1 MYNSM
6 LNILANRRGREGGG
20 MADYTLRLTQEKN
33 LFLSANDVRRLID
46 ERNSDAALL
55 YLCLQ
60 IEASNAEALRARLG
74 WDEKRF
80 DAAGKTLGELGLV
93 HTLPQFARRNLV
105 PPEPTLPDY
114 PRADIMN
121 TLERDKSF
129 ANLLREVE
137 NKLGPLSEPS
147 LRKLL
152 GLYDFLG
159 LPADVIWLLVNYCAE
174 RKAEQFGAEK
184 PPTMREIEKTGYAWA
199 RMELF
204 SQEAAS
210 AYIRREHERRS
221 RYGAYMEALRLGK
234 RAPVASEEKY
244 LAAWADWGFPPE
256 TLAVAYDRT
265 VLNCH
270 EFKWPYCNGL
280 LKRWHEK
287 GIHTPEQAQNETGR
301 RRPANPTAAPAAGG
315 DKNAWMDEYL
325 K

>member
-1 MYNSM
+1 
-6 LNILANRRGREGGG
+6 
-20 MADYTLRLTQEKN
+20 MADYTLRLTQDKN
-33 LFLSANDVRRLID
+33 LYLSANDVRRLVD
-46 ERNSDAALL
+46 ARDSDAALL

-60 IEASNAEALRARLG
+60 LESSNAEALRARLG
-74 WDEKRF
+74 WDSARF
-80 DAAGKTLGELGLV
+80 DAAGRVLTELGLV
-93 HTLPQFARRNLV
+93 QTLPQFARKNLA
-105 PPEPTLPDY
+105 PPEATLPDY
-114 PRADIMN
+114 PRDDIMN
-121 TLERDKSF
+121 RLERDKSF
-129 ANLLREVE
+129 SNLLHEVE

-147 LRKLL
+147 LKKLL

-210 AYIRREHERRS
+210 AHIRREQERRS
-221 RYGAYMEALRLGK
+221 HYGPYMEALRLGK
-234 RAPVASEEKY
+234 RAPVSSEEKY
-244 LAAWADWGFPPE
+244 LAQWADWGFPPE

-287 GIHTPEQAQNETGR
+287 GIRTPEQAQNEAGR
-301 RRPANPTAAPAAGG
+301 RKPSTAPAPTGGG
-315 DKNAWMDEYL
+315 DKNAWMDEFL